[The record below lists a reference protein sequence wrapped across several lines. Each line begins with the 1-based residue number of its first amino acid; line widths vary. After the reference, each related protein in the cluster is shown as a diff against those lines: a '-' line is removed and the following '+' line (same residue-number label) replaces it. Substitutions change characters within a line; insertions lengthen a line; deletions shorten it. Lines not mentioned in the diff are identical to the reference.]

1 MNKKEIGSALR
12 RGVLA
17 GTIAGSV
24 AGFAAFAV
32 APASGDATVPEM
44 APGSVELPPVPAPPS
59 LAPLP
64 QVGTVRVQLAADVAL
79 PTFRPLPPPP
89 ARAPLAPTTRAS

>member
-24 AGFAAFAV
+24 AGFGAFAI
-32 APASGDATVPEM
+32 APAYGETPVPTVTPATVD
-44 APGSVELPPVPAPPS
+44 LPPVPAPPS

-64 QVGTVRVQLAADVAL
+64 QVGAVHVTTSVPL
-79 PTFRPLPPPP
+79 PVFRPLPPPP
-89 ARAPLAPTTRAS
+89 AVSRTVPTTRAS

>member
-32 APASGDATVPEM
+32 APANGDAKVPQI
-44 APGSVELPPVPAPPS
+44 APTSVDLPPVPPPPS

-64 QVGTVRVQLAADVAL
+64 TVGSVQVTTSVTL
-79 PTFRPLPPPP
+79 PAFQPLPPAP
-89 ARAPLAPTTRAS
+89 AVAAGVPTTRGS

>member
-24 AGFAAFAV
+24 AGFWAFAV
-32 APASGDATVPEM
+32 APAYGGAKVPTV
-44 APGSVELPPVPAPPS
+44 APTSVDLPPVPPPPS

-64 QVGTVRVQLAADVAL
+64 KVGPVQVTTSVTL
-79 PTFRPLPPPP
+79 PAFQPLPPAP
-89 ARAPLAPTTRAS
+89 AIAAGTPTARGS